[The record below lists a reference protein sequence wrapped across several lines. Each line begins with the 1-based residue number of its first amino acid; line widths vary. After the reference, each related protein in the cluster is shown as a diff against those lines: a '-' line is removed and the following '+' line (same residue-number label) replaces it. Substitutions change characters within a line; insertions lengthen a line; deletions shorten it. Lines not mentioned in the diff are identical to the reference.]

1 MRRPRQAVVLLPPSL
16 PKSTEGIRMRDG
28 VFSDAAGLPPE
39 LQAVQPPAVQVPG
52 PASVEVE
59 VEVEPEVEPEV
70 EGSATASAAAEIE
83 AGPAVETET
92 ETETEAETAEPGLL
106 QQEPTKHSARPEQMP
121 HLPAGNTVS

>member
-1 MRRPRQAVVLLPPSL
+1 
-16 PKSTEGIRMRDG
+16 MRDG

-39 LQAVQPPAVQVPG
+39 LQAVQVPG

-59 VEVEPEVEPEV
+59 VEIEVEIEPEV

-83 AGPAVETET
+83 AGPAVET

>member
-1 MRRPRQAVVLLPPSL
+1 
-16 PKSTEGIRMRDG
+16 MRDG

-59 VEVEPEVEPEV
+59 VEVEV

-92 ETETEAETAEPGLL
+92 ETETAEPGLL

>member
-1 MRRPRQAVVLLPPSL
+1 
-16 PKSTEGIRMRDG
+16 MRDG

-59 VEVEPEVEPEV
+59 VEVEPEVE
-70 EGSATASAAAEIE
+70 GSATASAAAEIE
-83 AGPAVETET
+83 AGPAV

>member
-1 MRRPRQAVVLLPPSL
+1 
-16 PKSTEGIRMRDG
+16 MRDG

-39 LQAVQPPAVQVPG
+39 LQVVQPQAVQVPG

-59 VEVEPEVEPEV
+59 VEIEPEVEPEVELEV

-83 AGPAVETET
+83 AGPAVET

-106 QQEPTKHSARPEQMP
+106 QQEPTKHSARPEQML